1 MSPTPHRHFR
11 KESLADALSGNESA
25 QLYDDCLFQTDFRCR
40 HQHLAVSWVS
50 GLWESG
56 TLAKVCGQSWPPS
69 VHHQLHHQLHQWSPV
84 LGANDQNT
92 ALPPSPFVY
101 KAITSAPC
109 ANSVF
114 TQAIVLGFGKIRYH
128 WFSSDAKRLRRARG
142 RPGIFEA
149 YLDILCWC
157 PNRNGLG
164 GWRLETP
171 NL

>member
-1 MSPTPHRHFR
+1 MSRCPVWER
-11 KESLADALSGNESA
+11 A
-25 QLYDDCLFQTDFRCR
+25 YDDCLFQTDFRCR
-40 HQHLAVSWVS
+40 PQHLAVSWVS

-164 GWRLETP
+164 GWRLESP